1 MDRSAG
7 NARPLGGPW
16 PLVAALAAALFTAL
30 AVLLATRGWAP
41 FPFERAA
48 VDWSVAHRPYPAR
61 SAAVAL
67 TRLGSG
73 PVPYLLALTAG
84 AVTFRAAAVPR
95 GRRRAALQLTAPV
108 LWLIAGQLVR
118 LGVMHACA
126 RPRPPQTDW
135 ATDAS
140 GFSFPSGHSF
150 TSALSAGLLAL
161 AVARAHPAA
170 AREATAGAVLFTV
183 AIGLSRVY
191 LGVHWPLD
199 VLGGWLLALWWLAVG
214 AVVLRPLQRAA
225 PPVAAP
231 PMAAPEPGGR

>member
-1 MDRSAG
+1 MDRSPG

-16 PLVAALAAALFTAL
+16 PLVATLAALLFTAP
-30 AVLLATRGWAP
+30 AVLLAGRGWAP

-48 VDWSVAHRPYPAR
+48 NDWSVAHRPYPAR
-61 SAAVAL
+61 SAAVAV
-67 TRLGSG
+67 TWLGG
-73 PVPYLLALTAG
+73 AVVPYLLALAAG
-84 AVTFRAAAVPR
+84 AVTLRAAPAPR
-95 GRRRAALQLTAPV
+95 PPRRAALQLAAPV

-118 LGVMHACA
+118 QGVMYACG
-126 RPRPPQTDW
+126 RPRPPQPNW

-170 AREATAGAVLFTV
+170 ARKAVAGAAVFTV
-183 AIGLSRVY
+183 AVGLSRIY

-199 VLGGWLLALWWLAVG
+199 VLGGWLLAAWWLAVG
-214 AVVLRPLQRAA
+214 AVVLRPLQRTG
-225 PPVAAP
+225 PPADARRP
-231 PMAAPEPGGR
+231 GPPEPNSA